1 MKKILAIL
9 WCFAAVRT
17 SAQQL
22 VTYPPPQP
30 ILYSHHNDD
39 YTVKV
44 RIPKGEW
51 KDLYEYNVKVD
62 ADKPQDAS
70 MVYFDCSGPV
80 EVAVR
85 KNNGP
90 VQSVKV
96 RPAAI
101 GITTSLKGNTV
112 FFTLSKPSKVSV
124 EFNEDRLHNLHLFA
138 NPVETSR
145 PNAADTNVVYFG
157 PGVHTPKDTATHA
170 FTIPSGKTVYIA
182 GGAIVRGTII
192 CDKVSDVR
200 ITGRGILDQP
210 NRGIEINYSHNI
222 TIDGIIVLNPRH
234 YTVCGGQSDHIT
246 IRNLK
251 SFSARGWGDG
261 IDMMSCSDIIIDDIF
276 MRNSDDCIAI
286 YAHRWKFYG
295 DARNYK
301 ITNAILWADVAH
313 PINIGIHG
321 NTEKEGEVI
330 ENLVFKDIDILEQ
343 DEDDP
348 DYQGCMAIT
357 DGDLNL
363 IRNVRFENIRVDDF
377 EEGQLFNL
385 SVVFNAKYNTGPGR
399 GIQNIHFKNISYT
412 GSNLNPAVIK
422 GYDAT
427 HGISNVILEHVT
439 INGQPIKNIANAPIK
454 VGPHVTGIIIKP

>member
-44 RIPKGEW
+44 RTPKGEW

-112 FFTLSKPSKVSV
+112 FFTLPKPCKVSV

-145 PNAADTNVVYFG
+145 PDPKDTNVVYFG
-157 PGVHTPKDTATHA
+157 PGIHTPRDT
-170 FTIPSGKTVYIA
+170 
-182 GGAIVRGTII
+182 
-192 CDKVSDVR
+192 
-200 ITGRGILDQP
+200 
-210 NRGIEINYSHNI
+210 
-222 TIDGIIVLNPRH
+222 
-234 YTVCGGQSDHIT
+234 
-246 IRNLK
+246 
-251 SFSARGWGDG
+251 
-261 IDMMSCSDIIIDDIF
+261 
-276 MRNSDDCIAI
+276 
-286 YAHRWKFYG
+286 
-295 DARNYK
+295 
-301 ITNAILWADVAH
+301 
-313 PINIGIHG
+313 
-321 NTEKEGEVI
+321 TEKADR
-330 ENLVFKDIDILEQ
+330 KS
-343 DEDDP
+343 
-348 DYQGCMAIT
+348 T
-357 DGDLNL
+357 RLN
-363 IRNVRFENIRVDDF
+363 
-377 EEGQLFNL
+377 
-385 SVVFNAKYNTGPGR
+385 S
-399 GIQNIHFKNISYT
+399 
-412 GSNLNPAVIK
+412 
-422 GYDAT
+422 
-427 HGISNVILEHVT
+427 
-439 INGQPIKNIANAPIK
+439 
-454 VGPHVTGIIIKP
+454 